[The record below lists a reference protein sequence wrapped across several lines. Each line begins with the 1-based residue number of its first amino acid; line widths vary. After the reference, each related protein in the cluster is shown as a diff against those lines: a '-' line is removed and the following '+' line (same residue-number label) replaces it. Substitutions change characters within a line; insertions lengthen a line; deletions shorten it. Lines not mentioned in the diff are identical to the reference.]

1 MEHLVTNQRILAI
14 AQCRLRAWRLISNQ
28 LLGEQSQL
36 RKKVD
41 MEEVNGLLQDK
52 TQDGAM
58 RTLSK
63 MNVRMQVLGEEVEML
78 GVETRIPI
86 CNLQMTMEEGE
97 AEAEEVVA
105 VEAATNVVKTVTSLV
120 NAQANKTVIQS
131 QSLEA
136 EEEVVVASEVTEVQ

>member
-1 MEHLVTNQRILAI
+1 
-14 AQCRLRAWRLISNQ
+14 
-28 LLGEQSQL
+28 
-36 RKKVD
+36 

-63 MNVRMQVLGEEVEML
+63 MSVRMQVLGEEVEML

-86 CNLQMTMEEGE
+86 CNLQMTMEEEE

-105 VEAATNVVKTVTSLV
+105 VEAAINVVKTVTSLV

>member
-1 MEHLVTNQRILAI
+1 
-14 AQCRLRAWRLISNQ
+14 LISNQ

-86 CNLQMTMEEGE
+86 CNLQMTMEEEE